1 MGGDVASGQAVPNT
15 TNIAAIA
22 ILKVEVELTMM
33 QSEHVDNGFAAFY
46 REQAPA
52 VFNLAL
58 RHGGDQD
65 IAAECVDTV
74 FTQLEGHWL
83 HVSDPIRFSR
93 RAAVLYVRGSH
104 RRNGRR
110 AVRCQPL
117 AAR

>member
-1 MGGDVASGQAVPNT
+1 
-15 TNIAAIA
+15 
-22 ILKVEVELTMM
+22 VELTMM
-33 QSEHVDNGFAAFY
+33 QSEHVDSGFAAFY

-104 RRNGRR
+104 RRSNRR
-110 AVRCQPL
+110 ALRCQPL